1 MDVQALGRAER
12 EALAADPATD
22 PAVLAELAADFYL
35 VATLATNPSTPE
47 ETLRGIYRDFPHLRP
62 ARPEQPD
69 DRGPMSEQD
78 AAIEAFRR
86 RRAAAAAGYGRG
98 RGGYAPAARPE
109 QYVQVLD
116 ADGQAVRVPLSA
128 LGGRGTN
135 GMAVAAFVVAL
146 LGGSA
151 LAIILGHV
159 AKSQIART
167 GEGGDG
173 MATGALVIGYLSMA
187 VLVVLVLVALT
198 AG

>member
-1 MDVQALGRAER
+1 MDVQALGKAER
-12 EALAADPATD
+12 EALAGDAATD
-22 PAVLAELAADFYL
+22 PAILAELAADFYL
-35 VATLATNPSTPE
+35 VPTLAVNPATPE
-47 ETLRGIYRDFPHLRP
+47 DTLRAIYRDFPHLRP
-62 ARPEQPD
+62 ERPD
-69 DRGPMSEQD
+69 DREPVSDQD

-86 RRAAAAAGYGRG
+86 RRAAADAGYR
-98 RGGYAPAARPE
+98 RRQDVYRPTYGTE

-116 ADGQAVRVPLSA
+116 SDGQSVRVPVSA

-135 GMAVAAFVVAL
+135 GMAIAAFVVAL
-146 LGGSA
+146 LGGSV

-173 MATGALVIGYLSMA
+173 MATGALVIGYLSVA
-187 VLVVLVLVALT
+187 VVTVLFLVALT